1 MDSIYWLILLVVLLF
16 IEVITLG
23 LTTIWFAAGALGAFF
38 VSIFISNLLVQ
49 ILVFSVISFL
59 LLFFTRPIAM
69 KYFEQNRTKTN
80 YESLIGKVGRV
91 IERIDNIEQ
100 TGQVNLNGQEWTAR
114 STNDEVTLEKG
125 VAVSVKNI
133 SGVKLI
139 VEEKMEG
146 VE

>member
-23 LTTIWFAAGALGAFF
+23 LTTIWFAAGALAAFF
-38 VSIFISNLLVQ
+38 VSIFFSNLLVQ
-49 ILVFSVISFL
+49 ILVFCVVSFV

-80 YESLIGKVGRV
+80 YESLIGKAGRV

-100 TGQVNLNGQEWTAR
+100 TGQVNLNGQIWTAR
-114 STNDEVTLEKG
+114 STNDEVTLDKG
-125 VAVSVKNI
+125 VIVTVKNI

>member
-1 MDSIYWLILLVVLLF
+1 MESIYWLILLVILLF

-23 LTTIWFAAGALGAFF
+23 LTTIWFAAGALAAFF
-38 VSIFISNLLVQ
+38 VSIFVGNLLVQ
-49 ILVFSVISFL
+49 ILVFCSVSLL

-80 YESLIGKVGRV
+80 YESLIGKQGRV
-91 IERIDNIEQ
+91 IERIDNMEPS
-100 TGQVNLNGQEWTAR
+100 GQVNLNGQEWTAR
-114 STNDEVTLEKG
+114 SSTDEVTFEKG
-125 VAVSVKNI
+125 QVVVVKSI

-139 VEEKMEG
+139 VEEKVEG